1 MNKLFV
7 LMGKS
12 ASGKDTIYKRLL
24 GDERVSLKTIVPYT
38 TRPIRQGEK
47 EGVEYHFVSREK
59 FLEMKESKQVIESRD
74 YQTVHGVWSYFTAF
88 DEQFLGEEDNYLMI
102 NTLEGYEQIR
112 DYFGE
117 DKVVPLYIYVEDGV
131 RLARALE
138 RERSQ
143 SVPKYEEM
151 CRRFLADAED
161 FSEEKLKKAGIAK
174 CYNNE
179 SIKCCIEELIR
190 EIEVTVHTPA

>member
-24 GDERVSLKTIVPYT
+24 GDGRISLKTIVPYT

-59 FLEMKESKQVIESRD
+59 FLEMKENNRVIESRD

-88 DEQFLGEEDNYLMI
+88 DEQFQGEEDNYLMI

-117 DKVVPLYIYVEDGV
+117 NKVVPLYIYVEDGV

-143 SVPKYEEM
+143 SLPKYEEM

-161 FSEEKLKKAGIAK
+161 FSEEKLKKAGIVK

-179 SIKCCIEELIR
+179 NIENCIEELI
-190 EIEVTVHTPA
+190 VAMNSNM